1 MPQPIFDQL
10 VSILE
15 RLESITTHL
24 DRVKTDVHELKM
36 SILLEV
42 SEGEDDDTFLLE
54 NDDNY

>member
-15 RLESITTHL
+15 RLDSITAHL